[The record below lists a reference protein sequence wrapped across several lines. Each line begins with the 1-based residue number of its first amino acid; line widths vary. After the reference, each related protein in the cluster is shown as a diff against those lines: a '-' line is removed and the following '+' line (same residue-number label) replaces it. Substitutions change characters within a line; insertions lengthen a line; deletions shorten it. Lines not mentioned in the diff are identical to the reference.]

1 VADAKRDEHLGLAKD
16 DRNDVCKGSQLGWG
30 FTTGRVFFLTPR
42 LVLVLIRWF
51 LSTDQHHIVDGQ
63 NPALVRM
70 PEMFGF
76 IPVSKPFR
84 AS

>member
-1 VADAKRDEHLGLAKD
+1 MTEMTFAKGRNWVGGLPLA
-16 DRNDVCKGSQLGWG
+16 
-30 FTTGRVFFLTPR
+30 TFFFFTPR
-42 LVLVLIRWF
+42 LVLIRWF
-51 LSTDQHHIVDGQ
+51 LSMDQHHIVDGQ